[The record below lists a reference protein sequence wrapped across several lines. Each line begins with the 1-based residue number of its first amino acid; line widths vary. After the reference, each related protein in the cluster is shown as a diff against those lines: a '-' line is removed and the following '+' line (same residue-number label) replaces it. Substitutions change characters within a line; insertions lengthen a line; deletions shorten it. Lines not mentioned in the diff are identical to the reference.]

1 MDYTLL
7 GNSGLK
13 VSRIALGTMSIGRVA
28 PGMTW
33 MVDEA
38 TAQPI
43 LRQALTCRL
52 AARTADSPPTSYDQI
67 NRGEGAS

>member
-43 LRQALTCRL
+43 FRQALDLPLGRED
-52 AARTADSPPTSYDQI
+52 RRQPTHFQ
-67 NRGEGAS
+67 